1 MYMVKIHLHC
11 NTDQVK
17 KNDNTSELNKRFV
30 IMVGYWIDVI
40 MLQVWTVDKQSEQ
53 RKIF

>member
-17 KNDNTSELNKRFV
+17 KNDNTSELNERFV

-40 MLQVWTVDKQSEQ
+40 MLQV
-53 RKIF
+53 